1 MSREG
6 EPQTLLDRFF
16 TRLSI
21 VIVGLSVLLFAL
33 VVVMNGW
40 EAAARF
46 FFSASSI
53 YTVEISLVLA
63 SVVYFVGYAHLLHE
77 DEDVRMAYFVR
88 KLSPRKQGLID
99 AFNELAT
106 GVFFAVLV
114 YGCWGYLTLTSGIPH
129 VLFPFHQGYVAL
141 PAMVGAVICLLMSLK
156 RLSAAAAKLFD
167 GRAKANVDQAPG
179 LRSKP

>member
-6 EPQTLLDRFF
+6 EPQTLLDRLF

-21 VIVGLSVLLFAL
+21 VILGLSVLLFAL

-46 FFSASSI
+46 FFSDSSI

-88 KLSPRKQGLID
+88 KLSPRKQELID

-106 GVFFAVLV
+106 VVFFAVLV

-167 GRAKANVDQAPG
+167 GRAKANEDQAPG

>member
-1 MSREG
+1 MSSEG
-6 EPQTLLDRFF
+6 EPQTLLDRLF
-16 TRLSI
+16 TRLST
-21 VIVGLSVLLFAL
+21 VILGLSVLLFAL

-46 FFSASSI
+46 FLASSI

-88 KLSPRKQGLID
+88 KLTPRKQGLID

-106 GVFFAVLV
+106 VVFFAVLV

-141 PAMVGAVICLLMSLK
+141 PAMVGAVICLTMSLK
-156 RLSAAAAKLFD
+156 RLSAAVAKLFD
-167 GRAKANVDQAPG
+167 DRAKANVDEAAG

>member
-1 MSREG
+1 MSSERE
-6 EPQTLLDRFF
+6 PR
-16 TRLSI
+16 TRLDSLFKTLSN
-21 VIVGLSVLLFAL
+21 VILGLSVFLFVL

-88 KLSPRKQGLID
+88 KLSLRNQRLID

-106 GVFFAVLV
+106 VVFFGVLA

-156 RLSAAAAKLFD
+156 RLSAAALKLFED
-167 GRAKANVDQAPG
+167 RAKANVHPASG
-179 LRSKP
+179 LRSEP